1 MVGAIIFIIFIVLMI
16 CAIIHDNKPEVKK
29 EYEDQFM
36 RSIGVDPNSEHA
48 QVLKTMTNAALL
60 NEQIKKKEQKKET
73 AEIVKG
79 AVVGGIVAGDA
90 GAVVGATIA
99 KNKIDNRKNNSSKT
113 EWTPSIPYIPQT
125 QSVSSVNQS
134 NRTSSNTHT
143 SQTHST
149 SSAKSIECNSFSG
162 CFDAS
167 NALEFHH
174 SDDWYDIKNQ
184 LIADSSTNTN
194 NLSEDVEY
202 CISRLGVILCS
213 DLQDILG
220 EQLSKTRP
228 CLTPLMNEDYVER
241 VELNGKAY
249 FFWKK
254 EKANNTLRN
263 TRQILNYYGSEE
275 WKAAKENLLNASY
288 STVSGSIKK
297 CASALKVFKLGDLMD
312 IFKCSHG
319 AARGALTPLITD
331 KFIKRIEENGRPLY
345 VVSNATFE
353 STPNAAS
360 TVPAAKASA
369 AKPAIGNDAP
379 PVLKHYKSE
388 KWNNIFDDLRNNS
401 SWKTGNISKDVEYCI
416 AKLEIVTLGE
426 LSILT
431 KEPANKTRPCITPL
445 METQNVTRFEYDGR
459 TYFAWEQGQHSTVN
473 ARKALSTAMAL
484 NYYNGAEWQN
494 TKHTLMENGF
504 TKTGRLEGDVLYCLS
519 LLKIACVSDL
529 SDILGESVTVIRPKL
544 TPLMNDETV
553 KRIEH
558 NGRAIFVMADA
569 DFNAK
574 PAIPTNNVNKFDEV
588 KKFKELLDS
597 GIISQEEFDAKKKQ
611 LLGL

>member
-1 MVGAIIFIIFIVLMI
+1 MVGAIIVIIFIILMI

-48 QVLKTMTNAALL
+48 QVVKTMANAALL
-60 NEQIKKKEQKKET
+60 NEQIQKKEQKKET
-73 AEIVKG
+73 AEIIKG

-99 KNKIDNRKNNSSKT
+99 KNKIDNRKSNSSNT

-125 QSVSSVNQS
+125 QSVSSVIQN
-134 NRTSSNTHT
+134 NRTSGNTHA

-149 SSAKSIECNSFSG
+149 SSAKSIERNSFSG
-162 CFDAS
+162 SLDAS
-167 NALEFHH
+167 SALEFHH
-174 SDDWYDIKNQ
+174 SDEWYGIKDQ
-184 LIADSSTNTN
+184 LVADSTAKTN

-202 CISRLGVILCS
+202 CISKLGVIVVS
-213 DLQDILG
+213 DITDILDTNIA
-220 EQLSKTRP
+220 KARP
-228 CLTPLMNEDYVER
+228 CLTPLIDEGFVER
-241 VELNGKAY
+241 IEYDGKPY

-254 EKANNTLRN
+254 EKAINTLRN
-263 TRQILNYYGSEE
+263 TSQILNYYGSEE
-275 WKAAKENLLNASY
+275 WRAAKENLMREGFSG
-288 STVSGSIKK
+288 VSGNIKK
-297 CASALKVFKLGDLMD
+297 CASNLKVFKLGDIID
-312 IFKCSHG
+312 IFNCYYGS
-319 AARGALTPLITD
+319 ARSALTPLIVD
-331 KFIKRIEENGRPLY
+331 KFIERIEENGRPLY
-345 VVSNATFE
+345 VVNNATFE
-353 STPNAAS
+353 SKPTAAS
-360 TVPAAKASA
+360 TVPAAKSST

-379 PVLKHYKSE
+379 PVLKHYKSD
-388 KWNNIFDDLRNNS
+388 KWNNTLNDLRNDS
-401 SWKTGNISKDVEYCI
+401 SWKTGVISKDVEYCI

-445 METQNVTRFEYDGR
+445 METQKVTRFEYDGR

-473 ARKALSTAMAL
+473 ARKALSTAVAL

-494 TKHTLMENGF
+494 TKRTLMENGF
-504 TKTGRLEGDVLYCLS
+504 TKTGRLEGDILYCLS
-519 LLKIACVSDL
+519 LLKIAYVNDL
-529 SDILGESVTVIRPKL
+529 SDILGEGITTIRPKL
-544 TPLMNDETV
+544 TPLMEAETV

-574 PAIPTNNVNKFDEV
+574 PAIPTNNVNKFEEV